1 MVAFLF
7 PGQGSQIVGMGQAI
21 SLAYPSARMVFEE
34 ADEALGFSLSSMCFE
49 GPEDQLRRTE
59 NTQPAILTTSLAL
72 FAAFRSERPDLAPK
86 LAAGHSLGEWSALV
100 AVSALSL
107 KDAVRSVKAR
117 GRFMQDAVPEGE
129 GAMSAVLGLTP
140 EQITEICAAVEAE
153 LGSVVRPANF
163 NSPEQIVISGA
174 RSAVERAGTK
184 LEAAGA
190 KKVVPLPVSAPFHC
204 PLMEP
209 AARALSA
216 VLDELTI
223 AKPSAPVIS
232 NVTAEPNQDPAQV
245 KRLLVEQVTAPVRW
259 IETVKGLSGAGITTA
274 LEFGPGKVLMGLG
287 RRIDRALKV
296 LPIEDP
302 DSLKKALESL

>member
-259 IETVKGLSGAGITTA
+259 IETIKGLSGAGITTA

>member
-7 PGQGSQIVGMGQAI
+7 PGQGSQVVGMGQAI
-21 SLAYPSARMVFEE
+21 ALAHPQAKAVFDE
-34 ADEALGFSLSSMCFE
+34 ADEALGFSLSRLCFE
-49 GPEDQLRRTE
+49 GPEEDLRRTE
-59 NTQPAILTTSLAL
+59 NTQPAILTTSVAMLAAL
-72 FAAFRSERPDLAPK
+72 RALRPDLRPTV
-86 LAAGHSLGEWSALV
+86 AAGHSLGEWSALV

-107 KDAVRSVKAR
+107 TDAVRAVKAR
-117 GRFMQDAVPEGE
+117 GRFMQEAVPEGE

-140 EQITEICAAVEAE
+140 EQIAEVCAAVEKE
-153 LGSVVRPANF
+153 LGQVVRPANY

-174 RSAVERAGTK
+174 RGAVEAAGLK

-209 AARALSA
+209 AARALA
-216 VLDELTI
+216 GVLEGITVGPL
-223 AKPSAPVIS
+223 SAPVVC

-259 IETVKGLSGAGITTA
+259 IETVRGLLGAGETTA
-274 LEFGPGKVLMGLG
+274 VEFGPGRVLMGLA
-287 RRIDRALKV
+287 RRIDRSLKV
-296 LPIEDP
+296 HTIEDP
-302 DSLKKALESL
+302 DSLAKTLEAL

>member
-7 PGQGSQIVGMGQAI
+7 PGQGSQIVGMGKAI
-21 SLAYPSARMVFEE
+21 ALAYPEARAVFDE
-34 ADEALGFSLSSMCFE
+34 ADEALGFSLSKLCFE
-49 GPEDQLRRTE
+49 GPEDELRRTE

-72 FAAFRSERPDLAPK
+72 LAALRREQPGLQPTI
-86 LAAGHSLGEWSALV
+86 AAGHSLGEWSALV

-107 KDAVRSVKAR
+107 TDAVRAVKAR
-117 GRFMQDAVPEGE
+117 GRFMQAAVPEGE
-129 GAMSAVLGLTP
+129 GAMAAVLGLTP
-140 EQITEICAAVEAE
+140 EQIAAVCAEVEAE
-153 LGSVVRPANF
+153 SGGVVRPANF

-174 RSAVERAGTK
+174 KGAVEAAGAR

-190 KKVVPLPVSAPFHC
+190 KRVVPLPVSAPFHC

-209 AARALSA
+209 AARGLAGVLAEVAVAALA
-216 VLDELTI
+216 
-223 AKPSAPVIS
+223 APVIS

-259 IETVKGLSGAGITTA
+259 IETVKGLVAGGETVA
-274 LEFGPGKVLMGLG
+274 LELGPGKVLMGLA

-296 LPIEDP
+296 LTIEDP
-302 DSLKKALESL
+302 DSLKKALEAL